1 MNKLLSNPYVLGGI
15 GGMIALL
22 ISYIEQ
28 KFFKKQKIDP
38 QECIKMLLTVGTIVT
53 VVVMLSQKKLPVKL
67 LGGSSAAP
75 TPTST
80 SAPAPAPVSAP
91 TTGGGLQLSDINDA
105 IHTGNPQF

>member
-75 TPTST
+75 TPTPT
-80 SAPAPAPVSAP
+80 PVSAP
-91 TTGGGLQLSDINDA
+91 TTGGGIQLSDINDA

>member
-75 TPTST
+75 TPT
-80 SAPAPAPVSAP
+80 PAPVYAP
-91 TTGGGLQLSDINDA
+91 TTGGGIQLSDINDA